1 MFKHTLFWTAICS
14 SLFTTVS
21 LKFFQLFNF
30 IEWSPIGWAEK
41 WRSFSYLHFSIQWAI
56 LFIGLALLYALI
68 YVAVSFTTSIPP
80 SVTALIIAVIGVL
93 SIEWSIHSP
102 STPSAAIGSVSM
114 PLLALLAIVMRFI
127 TGTSV
132 YMRKISIENIK

>member
-1 MFKHTLFWTAICS
+1 MLKQTLFWTALCS
-14 SLFTTVS
+14 SIFTTVS

-30 IEWSPIGWAEK
+30 IEWSPIGWAEN
-41 WRSFSYLHFSIQWAI
+41 WRSFAYMHFSIQWALLI
-56 LFIGLALLYALI
+56 IGLTLLYALI
-68 YVAVSFTTSIPP
+68 YTAVSFTTSIPP

-93 SIEWSIHSP
+93 AVEWSIHSP

-127 TGTSV
+127 TGTAV
-132 YMRKISIENIK
+132 YMRKISNENIK